1 MNLFELFVKLGID
14 DSEFNRG
21 LDDAS
26 SKVSSIA
33 KGMGAAFA
41 AVTAAAAAGITAFAG
56 ASVKAGE
63 TFDKSMSQV
72 AATMGKTVDEIQEL
86 RDYAQ
91 KMGSETAFSASQA
104 ADALNYM
111 ALAGYDAETSM
122 EMLPNV
128 LNLAAAG
135 GMELATASDMV
146 TDAQSALGLTLDETR
161 ELVDKM
167 AVTSSKANTSVAQ
180 MGDAILTVGGTAK
193 NLAGGVTELSQALG
207 ILADNGIKGAEGGT
221 ALRNIILA
229 LSSPT
234 NEAAKELKSLGIEVY
249 DAEGKMRALPDIFDD
264 LNKSMENMTQGE
276 QTEVLSNIFNKVDLK
291 SANAL
296 LATSADRWDELANAI
311 DNANGAAQQMADT
324 QLDNL
329 AGDITLFQS
338 ALEGAQIAISD
349 KLTPTLREFVQFGSE
364 SLSNLTTAFKE
375 DGLDGIIDAF
385 GDAISNGIA
394 LINDKLPLVIDAGTK
409 ILGAVADGILENLPA
424 IADAGIEII
433 FNLIDSLIDALPNVL
448 PKLIDIT
455 SKIGETIVS
464 HVDDII
470 EAGVKLVNVLLDSLL
485 DQLPTI
491 IEKSLTLIGMI
502 VGEIF
507 SAIKKSEKE
516 LSKNGETILDKVV
529 KGLIDAISNV
539 DWKKITDDISDAW
552 MKNGGID
559 EGTQNAGLFDVGVA
573 IFNHVKDGILNYTLI
588 GQTAQLLVKSFE
600 DSVNDALEHGGGG
613 TGGHRGGGGHRGEK
627 PEEGGHFDTSA
638 ITDYVQKTKDKVNE
652 TKKNVEALTGAVGDT
667 AGTLETELGDID
679 HLFAIHRMDEETY
692 LNKKL
697 DTLMKYQDKES
708 EEWWAYYDDTIER
721 INKIEDGKRKA
732 QEQAD
737 KEAEQAAQKR
747 DQNMRKSVEK
757 RFQQLEDEMNAHG
770 YSEEWLVKR
779 ERMYIE
785 TLDHNTELYE
795 DYNSQLLKAERKIDD
810 ATNAER
816 EKRIK
821 ENQSKFSDMVKS
833 IKDRFKSLKD
843 AYQKAVDDIKSKMKS
858 FGETLTK
865 SYTDMFSFETD
876 EKTGKVTAVKTKDFL
891 ANATKELEK
900 YYANIQSLRSR
911 NVSDSLLNQ
920 LTSMSAEEGAA
931 VAEYWA
937 SLSDE
942 QLKNLD
948 ENWKKYEATGQKISE
963 SLYSDEMADAEKQ
976 YDEERNTLLG
986 EIKQEIADNADAVT
1000 SAIASIFSGMTGN
1013 VQINVAGMPVIKKGI
1028 NEMLATIKNS
1038 GGVIDV

>member
-1 MNLFELFVKLGID
+1 MNLFELFVKLGVD
-14 DSEFNRG
+14 DSGFDKSLNS
-21 LDDAS
+21 AA
-26 SKVSSIA
+26 SKVADVA
-33 KGMGAAFA
+33 KGMTAAFA
-41 AVTAAAAAGITAFAG
+41 AATAAAAAGIAAFATS
-56 ASVKAGE
+56 SVKTGE

-72 AATMGKTVDEIQEL
+72 AATMGKTVDEIQNL
-86 RDYAQ
+86 REYAQ

-122 EMLPNV
+122 KMLPNV

-146 TDAQSALGLTLDETR
+146 TDAQSALGLTLDQTS

-264 LNKSMENMTQGE
+264 LNKSMQNMTQGE

-296 LATSADRWDELANAI
+296 LATSADRWDELADAI

-364 SLSNLTTAFKE
+364 SISNLTNAFKE

-385 GDAISNGIA
+385 GDAVSSGIA

-409 ILGAVADGILENLPA
+409 ILGAVADGILENLPV

-433 FNLIDSLIDALPNVL
+433 FNLIDSITEALPDLL

-455 SKIGETIVS
+455 SKIAETIIN
-464 HVDDII
+464 HVDDLIA
-470 EAGVKLVNVLLDSLL
+470 AGAKLVSVLMESLL

-491 IEKSLTLIGMI
+491 IEKSLTLVGMV
-502 VGEIF
+502 VGEIA
-507 SAIKKSEKE
+507 SAITKSEKE
-516 LSKNGETILDKVV
+516 LNKNGENILDKVV
-529 KGLIDAISNV
+529 KGIISAIANV

-552 MKNGGID
+552 LKNGGID
-559 EGTQNAGLFDVGVA
+559 EGEEHKGLLEVGTA
-573 IFNHVKDGILNYTLI
+573 ILKNVTAGILNFGMI
-588 GQTAQLLVKSFE
+588 GEVSKSLVRAFE
-600 DSVNDALEHGGGG
+600 DGVNDALHHGGGG
-613 TGGHRGGGGHRGEK
+613 AGGKRDVGQRDKAKSLDIGDALSDYK
-627 PEEGGHFDTSA
+627 SD
-638 ITDYVQKTKDKVNE
+638 IDDYVAKIREQAE
-652 TKKNVEALTGAVGDT
+652 TAKSAGDALVDA
-667 AGTLETELGDID
+667 A
-679 HLFAIHRMDEETY
+679 
-692 LNKKL
+692 
-697 DTLMKYQDKES
+697 
-708 EEWWAYYDDTIER
+708 DTIEIDEKTLKAKFDELETQMYESGLSKEWLVHKKR
-721 INKIEDGKRKA
+721 EYLEMLDHSTDLYKEYNLKLLKEEDKLTQA
-732 QEQAD
+732 AD
-737 KEAEQAAQKR
+737 KEWEKQQTESAKREKQALEKKWAEFEREAILTGKT
-747 DQNMRKSVEK
+747 
-757 RFQQLEDEMNAHG
+757 
-770 YSEEWLVKR
+770 EEWLVKQ
-779 ERMYIE
+779 ERMYLE
-785 TLDHNTELYE
+785 TLDHNSELYE
-795 DYNSQLLKAERKIDD
+795 EYNDKLIRAEKKVND
-810 ATNAER
+810 AAKAER
-816 EKRIK
+816 EKQAE
-821 ENQSKFSDMVKS
+821 ENRKSFFKMIEDMKSRSKA
-833 IKDRFKSLKD
+833 LLEQ
-843 AYQKAVDDIKSKMKS
+843 YQKAVDDIKSKMQS
-858 FGETLTK
+858 FGDSLTK
-865 SYTDMFSFETD
+865 SFTDMFSFETD
-876 EKTGKVTAVKTKDFL
+876 EKTGKVTATKTKDFVT
-891 ANATKELEK
+891 NATKQLEQ
-900 YYANIQSLRSR
+900 YYANIEKLKSR

-920 LTSMSAEEGAA
+920 LVGMSTEEGKALTD
-931 VAEYWA
+931 YWN
-937 SLSDE
+937 SLTDE
-942 QLKNLD
+942 QLKALD

-963 SLYSDEMADAEKQ
+963 SLYSDELADAEKQ
-976 YDEERNTLLG
+976 YDEQRNTLLG